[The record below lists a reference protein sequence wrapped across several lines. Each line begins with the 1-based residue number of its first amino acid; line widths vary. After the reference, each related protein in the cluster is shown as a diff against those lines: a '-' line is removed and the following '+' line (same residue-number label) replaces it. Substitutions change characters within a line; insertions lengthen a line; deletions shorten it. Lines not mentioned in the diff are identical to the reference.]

1 MKQWKNLVA
10 SNEVEEQIL
19 DYASKMSKIS
29 KQLYKMSD
37 SLIKIQDDQ
46 EEVSEVFKDLLE
58 ELSEASFKSAI
69 DLSIVTRYGKLV
81 VLSQLPKEGK
91 YYIYLCKCDCGNTIE
106 VKAENL
112 KSGKVKSCGCL
123 KNAPARNRLPDRK
136 DAILRREYSSIKKR
150 NRKFTDYDNVI
161 SYDEYKS
168 IVNAPCNFCGC
179 VGSRSINDRLRSRG
193 KTHICSDEVIH
204 INGIDRIDSSKGYI
218 SGNCISCCTTCNYA
232 KNTMSIEQFKTW
244 IRRVYEHYCK

>member
-1 MKQWKNLVA
+1 MKH
-10 SNEVEEQIL
+10 
-19 DYASKMSKIS
+19 
-29 KQLYKMSD
+29 
-37 SLIKIQDDQ
+37 
-46 EEVSEVFKDLLE
+46 
-58 ELSEASFKSAI
+58 I
-69 DLSIVTRYGKLV
+69 DLTGQRYGKLV

-193 KTHICSDEVIH
+193 KTHICSNEVIH

-244 IRRVYEHYCK
+244 IRQVYEHYCK